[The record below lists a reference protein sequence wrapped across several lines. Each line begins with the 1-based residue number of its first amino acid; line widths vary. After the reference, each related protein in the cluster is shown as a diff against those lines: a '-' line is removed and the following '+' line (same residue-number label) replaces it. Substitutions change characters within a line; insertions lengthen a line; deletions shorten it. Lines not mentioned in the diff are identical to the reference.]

1 MSLCRIESS
10 FDDMFARNA
19 KEMLW
24 ENRLT
29 IGLVAS
35 NSGRLDL
42 SFKRDA
48 ALSLK
53 GLLRNGFYKAY
64 FSIQWLL
71 RLTSVRDACYIKLKN
86 IRATYVIQA
95 STIVVRRLHHRNH
108 TIMKNAIMC
117 VPSLTI

>member
-1 MSLCRIESS
+1 MSLCRIDANSQGS
-10 FDDMFARNA
+10 LFDDIFARNA

-53 GLLRNGFYKAY
+53 GLLRNGFHKVY
-64 FSIQWLL
+64 FCIQWLL
-71 RLTSVRDACYIKLKN
+71 RLALVRDACSIKLKN
-86 IRATYVIQA
+86 IIATYV
-95 STIVVRRLHHRNH
+95 S
-108 TIMKNAIMC
+108 
-117 VPSLTI
+117 